1 MSAELVIE
9 RIMAEQRIPG
19 LAIGVQRGGEML
31 YEGYHGF
38 ANFEHRVPIIPE
50 TVFEIASVTKL
61 FTAQTILHFAQH
73 GRLSLDG
80 LLTQHLPDL
89 PDTWGGVTIRHCL
102 MHQSGIPNY
111 TSQEGYWSLTRRDKI
126 HAEILALV
134 DPLPVSF
141 QPGERYGYDNTGF
154 YLLGMVI
161 EAVSGESYGDTLKRV
176 IFDPLSMAAT
186 QANDYDRIIPHRAQG
201 YVRPEAGDGVLNKPF
216 YSTSNTFSAGILLS
230 TVRDLLKWKVS
241 LFDDSILNA
250 EYRKLWWTP
259 HPSKAANE
267 RAEHFSVGLGWFFV
281 DSPLGLFHGHN
292 GGITGFV
299 SSFVYFPDTDVTAV
313 VLCNSSVVAAPHEIA
328 FDVIRQIGAD

>member
-1 MSAELVIE
+1 MSLEVLIE
-9 RIMAEQRIPG
+9 RIATEQRIPG
-19 LAIGVQRGGEML
+19 LAIAVQRGGDLL

-38 ANFEHRVPIIPE
+38 ANLEHRVPVIPE

-73 GRLSLDG
+73 GRLNLDD
-80 LLTQHLPDL
+80 LLTQHLTGL
-89 PDTWGGVTIRHCL
+89 PDSWGGVTIRHCL

-111 TSQEGYWSLTRRDKI
+111 TSQDTYWTLTRRDKT

-134 DPLPVSF
+134 DQLPLSF
-141 QPGERYGYDNTGF
+141 QAGERYAYDNTGY

-161 EAVSGESYGDTLKRV
+161 EAISGKKYGDTLKHV
-176 IFDPLSMAAT
+176 IFDPLSMTTT
-186 QANDYDRIIPHRAQG
+186 QANDYDQIVPHRAQG
-201 YVRPEAGDGVLNKPF
+201 YVRQESGDGLLNKPF

-230 TVRDLLKWKVS
+230 TVRDLLKWRAS
-241 LFDDSILNA
+241 LFDDTVLNA

-259 HPSKAANE
+259 NPSKAANE

-292 GGITGFV
+292 GGIAGFA
-299 SSFVYFPDTDVTAV
+299 SSFVYFPDTDVAAV
-313 VLCNSSVVAAPHEIA
+313 VLCNSSAVAAPHEIA
-328 FDVIRQIGAD
+328 FEVIRQFGEG